1 MLAPRKI
8 KAVPGCGRLTRFL
21 EVPEF
26 VALIYC
32 KKTLWAKDLKAMDPA
47 TLNSPQC
54 HAPPV
59 DRRRLAAC
67 GAAPESRPA
76 GQKTM
81 LAQSATLY

>member
-1 MLAPRKI
+1 LAPRKI

-47 TLNSPQC
+47 ILN
-54 HAPPV
+54 AP
-59 DRRRLAAC
+59 
-67 GAAPESRPA
+67 
-76 GQKTM
+76 
-81 LAQSATLY
+81 